1 VLLAVANRSL
11 DIEDTGSQTRD
22 DKDQLMQDVKQIEV
36 VLAQALEHYLF
47 DSPVCEPQRFLD
59 E

>member
-1 VLLAVANRSL
+1 MLLAVANRSL

-47 DSPVCEPQRFLD
+47 DSPV
-59 E
+59 